1 MLGGRRDCDSKQA
14 SEREWTSPVECRLVV
29 EWNDRRKNWFGGAGA
44 GRCALPGFVRPFP
57 APAHEL
63 FPPEQRPLCGSG

>member
-1 MLGGRRDCDSKQA
+1 VLGGRRDCDSKQA

-44 GRCALPGFVRPFP
+44 GRRRIRKTFSSACT
-57 APAHEL
+57 
-63 FPPEQRPLCGSG
+63 